1 MVEARF
7 STLGLANMSR
17 DIAVVDVIRQLVAD
31 GLLDD
36 AGKARA
42 DAYVESRTF
51 LQPWYI
57 RTMVGFGAWLASLL
71 LIGFVAGFTIALE
84 GGFAIVGLG
93 FVVAAIFVRRNNEND
108 FLVQASLAVSLAG
121 QALISWGIVDALG
134 NDKFETFLM
143 ISIVLG
149 SVMFVVFP
157 DRIHR
162 VLMVLYIA
170 TSATA
175 LLYVWKLNDVVAVVG
190 PIFTIAIILLHDRQ
204 SALIARGYGP
214 YLRPLMN
221 GLMLSAF
228 GVLLLSAVYILP
240 ELGSI
245 DPPIYP
251 RPWISTVLFGGMLLY
266 LGGRIGE
273 SFAASISSGGRPVI
287 ALLMIIVIGA
297 SAFAPGLLLAL
308 IVVTLG
314 AASGHKTYMGAGIAF
329 FAVFLA
335 TYFYGIEM
343 TLKTKSMT
351 LFGTGLAVLFVRWLF
366 LRMTQP
372 DDHGGEQNA

>member
-1 MVEARF
+1 
-7 STLGLANMSR
+7 MSR

-121 QALISWGIVDALG
+121 QALISWGIVDAFG

-266 LGGRIGE
+266 LGRRIGE